1 MQNIYKTWQ
10 LFSKKLK
17 VNFVFLFIFVLLSTF
32 LEMFTISL
40 LVPILNIFNGDL
52 IEIKSFLLNYNLNF
66 LISYLNLST
75 ILIFFLT
82 FFFLKTV
89 FRIFVTH
96 YQTYFVF
103 NFFTKLL
110 NRLYIKYIYKSYS
123 YHQKNNSATLMRNL
137 LNEIHQ
143 CAVGYVGAV
152 TSIMLELTT
161 VIGLV
166 LILAL
171 YQPLLT
177 LTFIF
182 FISIVSILF
191 ISNLKK
197 KTSTLGSDRQK
208 LSLMNVKNI
217 MESLGGIKEIKVNLK
232 EKEVIKNFKKISEG
246 LKKINYLIIFIN
258 QLPKLFLELIVVT
271 SIVGL
276 MLYFVWA
283 DYDIKDI
290 VIYFAL
296 MIGIFSKILPSISKI
311 SSSFINLNFYKPSI
325 DLLFD
330 EINYKNYSNFAKENE
345 KLNTHKISFNKKIE
359 FKNLS
364 FSYDQENI
372 NLKNINL
379 KIERGD
385 KIGIIGLSGSG
396 KSTFINLLIGLLK
409 PNNGEILVDD
419 KNINLNYQNWYS
431 KIGYVPQ
438 NVYINDQSIKD
449 NITFYENSSDFNSKK
464 YENSLK
470 TAQIAELEAVLKS
483 RKLDIGERGSLISG
497 GQLQRIGLARA
508 LYKDSQIL
516 IFDESTSSLDEKT
529 EKNFINDLNNI
540 NKDKTVI
547 IVSHKKSALKN
558 CKRILEI
565 KDSLI
570 KEIYNV

>member
-1 MQNIYKTWQ
+1 
-10 LFSKKLK
+10 
-17 VNFVFLFIFVLLSTF
+17 
-32 LEMFTISL
+32 
-40 LVPILNIFNGDL
+40 
-52 IEIKSFLLNYNLNF
+52 
-66 LISYLNLST
+66 
-75 ILIFFLT
+75 
-82 FFFLKTV
+82 
-89 FRIFVTH
+89 
-96 YQTYFVF
+96 
-103 NFFTKLL
+103 
-110 NRLYIKYIYKSYS
+110 
-123 YHQKNNSATLMRNL
+123 
-137 LNEIHQ
+137 
-143 CAVGYVGAV
+143 
-152 TSIMLELTT
+152 
-161 VIGLV
+161 
-166 LILAL
+166 
-171 YQPLLT
+171 
-177 LTFIF
+177 
-182 FISIVSILF
+182 
-191 ISNLKK
+191 
-197 KTSTLGSDRQK
+197 
-208 LSLMNVKNI
+208 MNVKNI

-232 EKEVIKNFKKISEG
+232 EKEVIKNFKKISKG

-258 QLPKLFLELIVVT
+258 QLPKLFLEFIVVT

-283 DYDIKDI
+283 DYDTKDI

-311 SSSFINLNFYKPSI
+311 SSSFINLNFHKPSI

-359 FKNLS
+359 FRNLS
-364 FSYDQENI
+364 FSYDQKNI

-419 KNINLNYQNWYS
+419 KNINLNYQNWFS

-438 NVYINDQSIKD
+438 NVYINDQSIRD
-449 NITFYENSSDFNSKK
+449 NITFYENSSDFNSEK

-470 TAQIAELEAVLKS
+470 TAQIAELEAVLKN

-508 LYKDSQIL
+508 LYKDSEIL
-516 IFDESTSSLDEKT
+516 IFDESTSSLDKEN
-529 EKNFINDLNNI
+529 EENFINDLNNI
-540 NKDKTVI
+540 NIDKTVI
-547 IVSHKKSALKN
+547 IISHKKSALKN